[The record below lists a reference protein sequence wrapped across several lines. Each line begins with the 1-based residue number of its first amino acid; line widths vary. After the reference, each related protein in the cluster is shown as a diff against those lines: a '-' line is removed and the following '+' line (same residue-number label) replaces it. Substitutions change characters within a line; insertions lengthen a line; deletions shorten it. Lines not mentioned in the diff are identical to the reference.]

1 MNTDSGMLLGLGFKV
16 GISKLP
22 VGEYIY
28 AKEIGK
34 QEPQIKASS
43 TPSTREVVY

>member
-1 MNTDSGMLLGLGFKV
+1 MLLGLGFKV

-28 AKEIGK
+28 AKETGK

-43 TPSTREVVY
+43 TSSTREVVY